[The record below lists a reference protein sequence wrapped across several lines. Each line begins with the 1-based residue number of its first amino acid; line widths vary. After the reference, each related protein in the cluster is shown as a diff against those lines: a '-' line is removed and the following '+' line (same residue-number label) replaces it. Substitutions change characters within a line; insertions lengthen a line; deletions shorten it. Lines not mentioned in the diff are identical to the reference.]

1 VIVKGKCFSD
11 CLVPLYIEVIN
22 DILDKENITY
32 DVNGIKKMCNLL
44 RLQFKDN
51 TDNEMNQ
58 TLRDKYTTELE

>member
-1 VIVKGKCFSD
+1 MIVKGKCFSD

>member
-1 VIVKGKCFSD
+1 MKGKCFSD